1 MIGLTETSVIC
12 YGKAC
17 GFRHTSLAT
26 EEKHPDGTKRIQQ
39 TYAQSEPT
47 NRVPSDQQS
56 RDAGNIINGYGNNMT
71 EMDAAKTLTEKHDRD
86 GRGKDTD
93 RETDRETRWNKT
105 QTLLGS
111 EPTQTLRNK
120 TQTLHIEHRM

>member
-1 MIGLTETSVIC
+1 
-12 YGKAC
+12 
-17 GFRHTSLAT
+17 
-26 EEKHPDGTKRIQQ
+26 
-39 TYAQSEPT
+39 
-47 NRVPSDQQS
+47 
-56 RDAGNIINGYGNNMT
+56 MT

-93 RETDRETRWNKT
+93 RETDRETRWNTT